1 MKKKI
6 ANRKDKKSMKKRTG
20 KRVWKGKHLHKRSE
34 KEKKQRSK
42 RKGKVIVDKTESI
55 KNISKRNK
63 KKMEREKEGVRK
75 FIYAKVNSLVKGRK
89 QECKC

>member
-6 ANRKDKKSMKKRTG
+6 ANRKDKKSMKKKQENGFG
-20 KRVWKGKHLHKRSE
+20 KAKIYIRGR
-34 KEKKQRSK
+34 KKRSK
-42 RKGKVIVDKTESI
+42 RKGKVTVDKTESI

-63 KKMEREKEGVRK
+63 ENMEREKEGVRK
-75 FIYAKVNSLVKGRK
+75 IIYAKVKKLVKGGK